1 MYYDPIEAEYE
12 KRSEEAYKVLKETL
26 RNDKVTE
33 SSGLVLH
40 HIYKLEREADKM
52 KKELKEYQEFFEL
65 LQKLTPKP
73 FSINDVI
80 H

>member
-1 MYYDPIEAEYE
+1 MYYDPIEGEYE
-12 KRSEEAYKVLKETL
+12 KRSEEAYKVLKDTL
-26 RNDKVTE
+26 RNDKITE

-40 HIYKLEREADKM
+40 HILKLEHEADKM
-52 KKELKEYQEFFEL
+52 KKELEEYRKFFDL

>member
-1 MYYDPIEAEYE
+1 MYYDPIEADYD

-40 HIYKLEREADKM
+40 HIYQLEREAEKD
-52 KKELKEYQEFFEL
+52 KKELKEYRKFFEL
-65 LQKLTPKP
+65 LEKLTPKP
-73 FSINDVI
+73 FSANDVI